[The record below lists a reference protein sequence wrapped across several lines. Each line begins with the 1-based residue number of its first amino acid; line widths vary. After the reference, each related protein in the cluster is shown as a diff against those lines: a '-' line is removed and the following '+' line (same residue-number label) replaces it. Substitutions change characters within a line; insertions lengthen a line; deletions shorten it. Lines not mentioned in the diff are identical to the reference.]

1 MDSSSDAPLPDDALA
16 SNDDLQASQNLASP
30 SPPNVAALEQQL
42 VEVREKAERDSAAWD
57 AERQSLTSSL
67 ESQKRAKASAEDDRD
82 FFRAQYMQAS
92 GYVTS
97 VRQENEELEKR
108 AAIAEQQAQDG
119 VRLVRELFAERVKQ
133 LEAELKKFQNLSK
146 LLIEKDKRTG
156 DDIRRRA
163 GEEPRLRARCEEL
176 EIEVEHL
183 AISNE
188 VLQMELDKATA
199 RNALWEDED
208 RTNLDGEATENSMDM
223 ASGETGDS
231 ADDGDELVYR
241 CQWRA
246 DGTNP
251 CENLFLDVEVCQRL
265 RVPMFHPSQMPR
277 FVGTSKPSFRWGA
290 FAGRVRTVVFP
301 CGFEH
306 AHMYILHHV
315 IHAEQ
320 EKRGQLTIT
329 RAA

>member
-1 MDSSSDAPLPDDALA
+1 VDSWGDASLPDDADEKISFLKDALEKERTRANALA
-16 SNDDLQASQNLASP
+16 MKVDELLAAQNLSSP
-30 SPPNVAALEQQL
+30 SPQNVAALEQQL
-42 VEVREKAERDSAAWD
+42 IEVREKAECDSAAWA

-92 GYVTS
+92 GYVSS
-97 VRQENEELEKR
+97 VRQENDELEKR
-108 AAIAEQQAQDG
+108 ATIAEQQAQDG
-119 VRLVRELFAERVKQ
+119 VRLVRELFAERAKQ
-133 LEAELKKFQNLSK
+133 LEAELKKFRDLSK

-188 VLQMELDKATA
+188 ALRMELDKATA
-199 RNALWEDED
+199 RNALWENED
-208 RTNLDGEATENSMDM
+208 RADLDNGATENDLDM
-223 ASGETGDS
+223 ASGEVGDS

-246 DGTNP
+246 DGTTP

-265 RVPMFHPSQMPR
+265 RFSRFHPSQIPR

-290 FAGRVRTVVFP
+290 FARVRTAVFP

-306 AHMYILHHV
+306 TDV
-315 IHAEQ
+315 
-320 EKRGQLTIT
+320 
-329 RAA
+329 